1 MIINLPWPDSALS
14 PNARVHWAVSARAK
28 SAARKWAGMA
38 TLADIPLQARQAIAQ
53 GDGLILMR
61 VTFYPPDKRRRDDDN
76 AVAGFKA
83 ARDGIADALG
93 VDDSR
98 FRPSY
103 FFEQPEKPGRVEV
116 RFV

>member
-1 MIINLPWPDSALS
+1 MKVTLPWPDSNLS
-14 PNARVHWAVSARAK
+14 PNARVHWSKAAQAK

-38 TLADIPLQARQAIAQ
+38 TLADIPLQARQAIAE
-53 GDGLILMR
+53 GDGPILMKI
-61 VTFYPPDKRRRDDDN
+61 TFYPPDKRRRDDDN

-93 VDDSR
+93 VDDNR

-116 RFV
+116 RFL